1 MTTHTAV
8 APQQVSSRFA
18 GLPLSFADFAA
29 VRSGRALSEP
39 LSLEIPAGSVV
50 GLLGPNGAGKSSLLA
65 AIAHSGVASLG
76 RCAHGSVDLGALRPR
91 DRAQRLALL
100 PQDLA
105 APAEFLVREL
115 VAVGARAA
123 AHPDPVAAVDVA
135 LERAGISDLAD
146 RRFGT
151 LSGGQRQL
159 SHLARVLAQDTPI
172 VLLDE
177 PTSAL
182 DLAHQR
188 AVEHTIR
195 RLAAEGRT
203 VVTAL
208 HDLSFALNV
217 CSLVLLL
224 DRQGTALSGPPQRVL
239 HPDHLHRV
247 YGVRTETH
255 RTPSGRAV
263 IVPASLD

>member
-1 MTTHTAV
+1 MTRH
-8 APQQVSSRFA
+8 A
-18 GLPLSFADFAA
+18 GPISFTDFAA

-39 LSLEIPAGSVV
+39 ISLEVDPGSVL

-65 AIAHSGVASLG
+65 AIAHAGVDYRG
-76 RCAHGSVDLGALRPR
+76 RFAHAGTELRGLRPR
-91 DRAQRLALL
+91 ARAERLALL

-105 APAEFLVREL
+105 APAELMVREL
-115 VAVGARAA
+115 VAVGARAGGVP
-123 AHPDPVAAVDVA
+123 HPEAAVEAA
-135 LERAGISDLAD
+135 LDRAGISELAT
-146 RRFGT
+146 RRFGA

-159 SHLARVLAQDTPI
+159 THLARVLAQDTPV

-195 RLAAEGRT
+195 SLADDGRI

-217 CSLVLLL
+217 CSTVLLL
-224 DRQGTALSGPPQRVL
+224 DRAGTALSGSPRAVL
-239 HPDHLHRV
+239 HPDHVHRV

-255 RTPSGRAV
+255 TTPSGRAI
-263 IVPASLD
+263 IVPRDH

>member
-1 MTTHTAV
+1 MTTGTSPQLSPV
-8 APQQVSSRFA
+8 AARLA

-39 LSLEIPAGSVV
+39 LSLEVPAGSVV

-65 AIAHSGVASLG
+65 AIAQAGVASRG
-76 RCAHGSVDLGALRPR
+76 RCAHGGLDLGALRPR
-91 DRAQRLALL
+91 ERAQHLALL

-105 APAEFLVREL
+105 APAEFLVHEL

-123 AHPDPVAAVDVA
+123 AHPDPATAVATA
-135 LERAGISDLAD
+135 LERAGIADLAQ

-208 HDLSFALNV
+208 HDLSLALNV
-217 CSLVLLL
+217 CSTVLLL
-224 DRQGTALSGPPQRVL
+224 DRDGAALSGPPQLVL

-263 IVPASLD
+263 IVPTELD